1 MKVTVHFSF
10 NRNCLR
16 NMHRALDLI
25 NNHSG
30 LTNICYPKTY
40 GSFTE
45 DIKIPNW
52 FNRMISLNPQ
62 QCQAVQNIICG
73 TSKPSPY
80 LIFGPPGTGKTVT
93 IVESIKQIFHLLPQ
107 ARVLATAPSNAAAD
121 LLADRIMESVPKSK
135 IIRLYGPSRDYRTVP
150 EKLRP
155 VSNFYEEECI
165 FPAKNKLMEYR
176 IVVTTVI
183 VSGRFVSSG
192 FPTGHFD
199 FIYVDECGHG
209 LEASSLVRL
218 FINLLLKIDFFQM
231 QRFDTQL
238 LFSPVESNLF
248 IWVNS
253 NCFSKGIPEK
263 VLRAKSF

>member
-1 MKVTVHFSF
+1 
-10 NRNCLR
+10 
-16 NMHRALDLI
+16 
-25 NNHSG
+25 
-30 LTNICYPKTY
+30 
-40 GSFTE
+40 
-45 DIKIPNW
+45 
-52 FNRMISLNPQ
+52 MISLNPQ

-93 IVESIKQIFHLLPQ
+93 IVESIKQIFHLLPH
-107 ARVLATAPSNAAAD
+107 ARVLATAPSNAVAD

-176 IVVTTVI
+176 VVVTTVI

-209 LEASSLVRL
+209 LEASSLVRPYFL
-218 FINLLLKIDFFQM
+218 IYLLHKRYVPAAKFGQSNLLSPIFAFGLNRIVFQKETAN
-231 QRFDTQL
+231 RFCVPKARIGYYII
-238 LFSPVESNLF
+238 S
-248 IWVNS
+248 
-253 NCFSKGIPEK
+253 
-263 VLRAKSF
+263 